1 GVPTGWTQPE
11 RPNQES
17 RHLATADGL
26 VGAESVVQRWV
37 ASESYPG
44 CRQPLDLGLEHGPIV
59 VEEPALPSASQTLR
73 VVARPPTDRRLL
85 IGEGEDGRGHPHHRA
100 SPIGSDRNEL
110 VARSGQHL
118 PVRRRVPEVLD
129 EPGTPC

>member
-1 GVPTGWTQPE
+1 HLGSADGPVRTEAIIRGRIASLGDPGRGQGTDICFELGAVVVDEGVPTGWTQPE

-44 CRQPLDLGLEHGPIV
+44 CRQPLDLGLEHGPVV

-73 VVARPPTDRRLL
+73 VVARPPHGRRLVN
-85 IGEGEDGRGHPHHRA
+85 GVG
-100 SPIGSDRNEL
+100 
-110 VARSGQHL
+110 
-118 PVRRRVPEVLD
+118 
-129 EPGTPC
+129 